1 MSHFCLLDIVFQRAV
16 LEEVLLCKKW
26 QLKIAL
32 LMALDRFDLLD
43 EHDSDSIT
51 KTFTSNIY

>member
-1 MSHFCLLDIVFQRAV
+1 MSHFFLLDTVFQRAI

-32 LMALDRFDLLD
+32 LIALDRFDLLD
-43 EHDSDSIT
+43 EQESDSIT
-51 KTFTSNIY
+51 KTFISNIY